1 MKLQLITLGCSK
13 NRVDSERLLRQFERA
28 GVVIVPEEEPLD
40 MARPDIVALN
50 TCGFIQSAKSESIE
64 AIFTVLEA
72 KKRGLVM
79 KVYVFGCLSQRYRKE
94 LPEEIEGVDGFFG
107 ANDAAAM
114 LAAAGI
120 EYDPSASLERHLT
133 TPDHYAFLKISE
145 GCDRSCSY
153 CAIPSIRGRHVSV
166 PMEDLV
172 AEARLL
178 ADKGVKELLV
188 IAQDTT
194 FYGLDLYRKR
204 MLGPLLQRLA
214 DIKGIEWIRIHYSY
228 PADFPEDVLE
238 IMAGCDKVCKYLDIP
253 LQHSSS
259 KVLSMMRRNIDG
271 DATRALVDKFRKAVP
286 GIVLRTTMIVG
297 HPGEGVREFRDLL
310 DFVREYRFERLGAFT
325 YSEEENTYGAL
336 NFKDSVSPRVKQERY
351 DTLMELQSGISLEY
365 NESRVGTVERVLVD
379 GFSDGMVHA
388 RSEKESVDVDGEI
401 LIPAVAVPA
410 AMRGQFRNVKI
421 TAADEYDL
429 TAQFI

>member
-13 NRVDSERLLRQFERA
+13 NRVDSEHLLRQFERA

-72 KKRGLVM
+72 KKRGLVK
-79 KVYVFGCLSQRYRKE
+79 KVFVFGCLSQRYRKE

-107 ANDAAAM
+107 ADDAEAM
-114 LAAAGI
+114 LKAAGFA
-120 EYDPSASLERHLT
+120 YDPSISLERHLT
-133 TPDHYAFLKISE
+133 TPSHYAFLKISE

-172 AEARLL
+172 AEAELL
-178 ADKGVKELLV
+178 AAKGVKELLV

-194 FYGLDLYRKR
+194 FYGLDIYRKR
-204 MLGPLLQRLA
+204 MLGKLLGRLA

-259 KVLSMMRRNIDG
+259 KVLAMMHRNIDG

-310 DFVREYRFERLGAFT
+310 DFVRQYRFERLGAFT
-325 YSEEENTYGAL
+325 YSEEENTFAAL
-336 NFKDSVSPRVKQERY
+336 NFKDSISQKVKDERY
-351 DTLMELQSGISLEY
+351 AALMELQSGISLEY

-379 GFSDGMVHA
+379 GWSDGMIHA

-410 AMRGQFRNVKI
+410 SLQGNFIKAKI

>member
-13 NRVDSERLLRQFERA
+13 NRVDSERLLRQFEQA
-28 GVVIVPEEEPLD
+28 GFVIVPEEEPLD

-50 TCGFIQSAKSESIE
+50 TCGFIQSAKTESIE

-72 KKRGLVM
+72 KKRGLVK
-79 KVYVFGCLSQRYRKE
+79 KVFVFGCLSQRYRKE

-107 ANDAAAM
+107 ADDGPAM
-114 LAAAGI
+114 LEAAGI
-120 EYDPSASLERHLT
+120 KYDPTISLQRHLT
-133 TPDHYAFLKISE
+133 TPSHYAFLKISE
-145 GCDRSCSY
+145 GCDRSCAY

-166 PMEDLV
+166 PMDDLV
-172 AEARLL
+172 AEAQML
-178 ADKGVKELLV
+178 ADKGVKELLL

-204 MLGPLLQRLA
+204 MLGTLLGRLA

-228 PADFPEDVLE
+228 PSDFPEDVLE
-238 IMAGCDKVCKYLDIP
+238 MMAGCDKVCKYLDIP

-259 KVLSMMRRNIDG
+259 KVLAMMHRGIDG

-336 NFKDSVSPRVKQERY
+336 NYKDSISKRVKQERY
-351 DTLMELQSGISLEY
+351 ETLMELQSGISLEY
-365 NESRVGTVERVLVD
+365 NESRVGNVERVLVD

-401 LIPAVAVPA
+401 LIPAAAIPA
-410 AMRGQFRNVKI
+410 SMQGNFMKVKI

>member
-13 NRVDSERLLRQFERA
+13 NRVDSERLLRQFEQA
-28 GVVIVPEEEPLD
+28 GFVIVPEEEPLD

-50 TCGFIQSAKSESIE
+50 TCGFIQSAKTESIE

-72 KKRGLVM
+72 KKRGLVK
-79 KVYVFGCLSQRYRKE
+79 KVFVFGCLSQRYRKE

-107 ANDAAAM
+107 ADDAAAM
-114 LAAAGI
+114 LSAAGI
-120 EYDPSASLERHLT
+120 AYDQSVSLERHLT
-133 TPDHYAFLKISE
+133 TPSHYAFLKISE
-145 GCDRSCSY
+145 GCDRSCAY

-166 PMEDLV
+166 PMDDLV
-172 AEARLL
+172 SEAQML
-178 ADKGVKELLV
+178 ADKGVKELLL

-194 FYGLDLYRKR
+194 FYGLDLYHKR
-204 MLGPLLQRLA
+204 MLGKLLERLA
-214 DIKGIEWIRIHYSY
+214 DIKGIEWLRIHYSY
-228 PADFPEDVLE
+228 PSDFPEDVLE

-259 KVLSMMRRNIDG
+259 KVLSMMRRGIDG
-271 DATRALVDKFRKAVP
+271 DTTRALVDKFRKAVP

-297 HPGEGVREFRDLL
+297 HPGEGAKEFRDLL

-336 NFKDSVSPRVKQERY
+336 NYKDSVSQRVKQERY

-379 GFSDGMVHA
+379 GFSDGTVHA

-401 LIPAVAVPA
+401 LIPAAAIPA
-410 AMRGQFRNVKI
+410 AMQGNFMIVKI

>member
-13 NRVDSERLLRQFERA
+13 NRVDSEHLLRQFERA
-28 GVVIVPEEEPLD
+28 GVVIVPEDEPLE

-72 KKRGLVM
+72 KRRGLVR
-79 KVYVFGCLSQRYRKE
+79 KVFVFGCLSQRYREE
-94 LPEEIEGVDGFFG
+94 LPAEIEGVDGFFG
-107 ANDAAAM
+107 ADDAAAM
-114 LAAAGI
+114 LSAAGFS
-120 EYDPSASLERHLT
+120 YDPSISLERHLT
-133 TPDHYAFLKISE
+133 TPSHYAFLKISE

-153 CAIPSIRGRHVSV
+153 CAIPSIRGKHVSV
-166 PMEDLV
+166 PMDDLV
-172 AEARLL
+172 AEAEML
-178 ADKGVKELLV
+178 AAKGVRELLV

-194 FYGLDLYRKR
+194 FYGLDIYRKR
-204 MLGPLLQRLA
+204 MLGKLLERLA

-228 PADFPEDVLE
+228 PSDFPDDVLE

-259 KVLSMMRRNIDG
+259 KVLSMMHRGIDG

-325 YSEEENTYGAL
+325 YSEEENTSAAL
-336 NFKDSVSPRVKQERY
+336 HYKDSVSRKVKEERY
-351 DTLMELQSGISLEY
+351 DALMELQSGISLAY
-365 NESRVGTVERVLVD
+365 NESRVGTVEKVLVD
-379 GFSDGMVHA
+379 GFSDGMIHA

-401 LIPAVAVPA
+401 LIPAVAMPVVLQ
-410 AMRGQFRNVKI
+410 GNFTNVRI
-421 TAADEYDL
+421 NAADEYDL

>member
-13 NRVDSERLLRQFERA
+13 NRVDSERLLRQFEQA
-28 GVVIVPEEEPLD
+28 GFVIVPEEEPLD

-50 TCGFIQSAKSESIE
+50 TCGFIQSAKTESIE

-72 KKRGLVM
+72 KKRGLVK
-79 KVYVFGCLSQRYRKE
+79 KVFVFGCLSQRYRKE

-107 ANDAAAM
+107 ADDAAAM
-114 LAAAGI
+114 LSAAGI
-120 EYDPSASLERHLT
+120 AYDPSVSLERHLT
-133 TPDHYAFLKISE
+133 TPSHYAFLKISE
-145 GCDRSCSY
+145 GCDRSCAY

-166 PMEDLV
+166 PMDDLV
-172 AEARLL
+172 SEAQML
-178 ADKGVKELLV
+178 ADKGVKELLL

-194 FYGLDLYRKR
+194 FYGLDLYHKR
-204 MLGPLLQRLA
+204 MLGKLLERLA
-214 DIKGIEWIRIHYSY
+214 DIKGIEWLRIHYSY
-228 PADFPEDVLE
+228 PSDFPEDVLE

-259 KVLSMMRRNIDG
+259 KVLSMMRRGIDG
-271 DATRALVDKFRKAVP
+271 DTTRALVDKFRKAVP

-297 HPGEGVREFRDLL
+297 HPGEGAKEFRDLL

-336 NFKDSVSPRVKQERY
+336 NYKDSVSQRVKQERY

-401 LIPAVAVPA
+401 LIPAAAIPA
-410 AMRGQFRNVKI
+410 AMQGNFMKVKI

>member
-13 NRVDSERLLRQFERA
+13 NRVDSERLLRQFEQA

-50 TCGFIQSAKSESIE
+50 TCGFIESAKTESIE

-72 KKRGLVM
+72 KKRGLVK
-79 KVYVFGCLSQRYRKE
+79 KVFVFGCLSQRYRKE

-107 ANDAAAM
+107 ADDAAAM
-114 LAAAGI
+114 LAAAGFI
-120 EYDPSASLERHLT
+120 YNPLIKLQRHLT
-133 TPDHYAFLKISE
+133 TPSHYAFLKISE

-166 PMEDLV
+166 PMEDLI
-172 AEARLL
+172 AEAEML

-214 DIKGIEWIRIHYSY
+214 DIKGIEWIRVHYSY

-259 KVLSMMRRNIDG
+259 KVLAMMRRGIDG

-310 DFVREYRFERLGAFT
+310 DFVREYRFERLGTFT

-336 NFKDSVSPRVKQERY
+336 HFKDSVSQKVKQERY
-351 DTLMELQSGISLEY
+351 DTLKELQSGISLEY
-365 NESRVGTVERVLVD
+365 NESRVGSVERVLVD
-379 GFSDGMVHA
+379 GFSDGAVHA

-401 LIPAVAVPA
+401 LIPATAVPA
-410 AMRGQFRNVKI
+410 AMQGNFMKVKI

>member
-13 NRVDSERLLRQFERA
+13 NRVDSEHLLRQFERA

-72 KKRGLVM
+72 KKRGLVK
-79 KVYVFGCLSQRYRKE
+79 KVFVFGCLSQRYRKE

-107 ANDAAAM
+107 ADDAEAM
-114 LAAAGI
+114 LRAAGFA
-120 EYDPSASLERHLT
+120 YDPSICLERHLT
-133 TPDHYAFLKISE
+133 TPSHYAFLKISE

-172 AEARLL
+172 AEAELL
-178 ADKGVKELLV
+178 AAKGVKELLV

-194 FYGLDLYRKR
+194 FYGLDIYHKR
-204 MLGPLLQRLA
+204 MLGKLLERLA

-259 KVLSMMRRNIDG
+259 KVLSMMHRNIDG

-297 HPGEGVREFRDLL
+297 HPGEGAREFRDLL

-325 YSEEENTYGAL
+325 YSEEENTFAAL
-336 NFKDSVSPRVKQERY
+336 NFKDSVSQRVKDERY
-351 DTLMELQSGISLEY
+351 AALMELQSGISLEY

-379 GFSDGMVHA
+379 GWSDGMIHA

-401 LIPAVAVPA
+401 LIPAVAVPTSLQGNFIKA
-410 AMRGQFRNVKI
+410 KI

>member
-1 MKLQLITLGCSK
+1 
-13 NRVDSERLLRQFERA
+13 
-28 GVVIVPEEEPLD
+28 

-50 TCGFIQSAKSESIE
+50 TCGFIESAKTESIE

-72 KKRGLVM
+72 KKRGLVK
-79 KVYVFGCLSQRYRKE
+79 KVFVFGCLSQRYRKE

-107 ANDAAAM
+107 ADDAAAM
-114 LAAAGI
+114 LAAAGFI
-120 EYDPSASLERHLT
+120 YNPLIKLQRHLT
-133 TPDHYAFLKISE
+133 TPSHYAFLKISE

-166 PMEDLV
+166 PMEDLI
-172 AEARLL
+172 AEAEML

-214 DIKGIEWIRIHYSY
+214 DIKGIEWIRVHYSY

-259 KVLSMMRRNIDG
+259 KVLAMMRRGIDG

-310 DFVREYRFERLGAFT
+310 DFVREYRFERLGTFT

-336 NFKDSVSPRVKQERY
+336 HFKDSVSQKVKQERY

-365 NESRVGTVERVLVD
+365 NESRVGSVERVLVD
-379 GFSDGMVHA
+379 GFSDGAVHA

-401 LIPAVAVPA
+401 LIPATAVPA
-410 AMRGQFRNVKI
+410 AMQGNFMKVKI

>member
-13 NRVDSERLLRQFERA
+13 NRVDSERLLRQFEQA
-28 GVVIVPEEEPLD
+28 GFVIVPEEEPLD

-50 TCGFIQSAKSESIE
+50 TCGFIQSAKTESIE

-72 KKRGLVM
+72 KKRGLVK
-79 KVYVFGCLSQRYRKE
+79 KVFVFGCLSQRYRKE

-107 ANDAAAM
+107 ADDAAAM
-114 LAAAGI
+114 LSAAGI
-120 EYDPSASLERHLT
+120 AYDPSVSLERHLT
-133 TPDHYAFLKISE
+133 TPSHYAFLKISE
-145 GCDRSCSY
+145 GCDRSCAY

-166 PMEDLV
+166 PMDALV
-172 AEARLL
+172 SEAQML
-178 ADKGVKELLV
+178 ADKGVKELLL

-194 FYGLDLYRKR
+194 FYGLDIYHKR
-204 MLGPLLQRLA
+204 MLGKLLERLA
-214 DIKGIEWIRIHYSY
+214 DIKGIEWLRIHYSY
-228 PADFPEDVLE
+228 PSDFPEDVLE

-259 KVLSMMRRNIDG
+259 KVLSMMRRGIDG
-271 DATRALVDKFRKAVP
+271 DTTRALVDKFRKAVP

-297 HPGEGVREFRDLL
+297 HPGEGAKEFRDLL

-336 NFKDSVSPRVKQERY
+336 NYKDSVSQRVKQERY

-379 GFSDGMVHA
+379 GFSDGTVHA

-401 LIPAVAVPA
+401 LIPAAAIPA
-410 AMRGQFRNVKI
+410 AMQGNFMKVKI

>member
-1 MKLQLITLGCSK
+1 M
-13 NRVDSERLLRQFERA
+13 DSEHLLRQFERA

-72 KKRGLVM
+72 KKRGLVK
-79 KVYVFGCLSQRYRKE
+79 KVFVFGCLSQRYRRE

-107 ANDAAAM
+107 ADDAAAM
-114 LAAAGI
+114 LQAAGFS
-120 EYDPSASLERHLT
+120 YDPSISLERHLT
-133 TPDHYAFLKISE
+133 TPNHYAFLKISE

-172 AEARLL
+172 AEAEML
-178 ADKGVKELLV
+178 AAKGVKELLV

-204 MLGPLLQRLA
+204 MLGKLLERLA

-259 KVLSMMRRNIDG
+259 KVLEMMHRNIDG
-271 DATRALVDKFRKAVP
+271 DATRALVDRFRKAVP

-325 YSEEENTYGAL
+325 YSEEENTFAAL
-336 NFKDSVSPRVKQERY
+336 NYKDSVSQKVKEERY
-351 DTLMELQSGISLEY
+351 DALMELQSGISLSY
-365 NESRVGTVERVLVD
+365 NESRVGIVERVLVD
-379 GFSDGMVHA
+379 GFSDGMIHA

-401 LIPAVAVPA
+401 LIPAAAIPA
-410 AMRGQFRNVKI
+410 ALQGNYIKARI

-429 TAQFI
+429 TAQFT

>member
-1 MKLQLITLGCSK
+1 M
-13 NRVDSERLLRQFERA
+13 DSERLLRQFERA

-72 KKRGLVM
+72 KKRGLVK

-153 CAIPSIRGRHVSV
+153 CAIPSIRGRYVSV

>member
-1 MKLQLITLGCSK
+1 M
-13 NRVDSERLLRQFERA
+13 DSEHLLRQFERA

-72 KKRGLVM
+72 KKRGLVK
-79 KVYVFGCLSQRYRKE
+79 KVFVFGCLSQRYRKE

-107 ANDAAAM
+107 ADDAAAM
-114 LAAAGI
+114 LQAAGFS
-120 EYDPSASLERHLT
+120 YDPSISLERHLT
-133 TPDHYAFLKISE
+133 TPNHYAFLKISE

-172 AEARLL
+172 AEAEML
-178 ADKGVKELLV
+178 AAKGVKELLV

-204 MLGPLLQRLA
+204 MLGKLLERLA

-259 KVLSMMRRNIDG
+259 KVLEMMHRNIDG
-271 DATRALVDKFRKAVP
+271 DATRALVDRFRKAVP

-325 YSEEENTYGAL
+325 YSEEENTFAAL
-336 NFKDSVSPRVKQERY
+336 HYKDSVSQKVKEERY
-351 DTLMELQSGISLEY
+351 DALMELQSGISLSY

-379 GFSDGMVHA
+379 GFSDGMIHA

-401 LIPAVAVPA
+401 LIPAVAIPA
-410 AMRGQFRNVKI
+410 ALQGNFIKARI

-429 TAQFI
+429 TAQFT

>member
-1 MKLQLITLGCSK
+1 M
-13 NRVDSERLLRQFERA
+13 DSEHLLRQFERA

-72 KKRGLVM
+72 KKRGLVK
-79 KVYVFGCLSQRYRKE
+79 KVFVFGCLSQRYRRE

-107 ANDAAAM
+107 ADDAAAM
-114 LAAAGI
+114 LEAVGLQ
-120 EYDPSASLERHLT
+120 YDPSISLERHLT
-133 TPDHYAFLKISE
+133 TPSHYAFLKISE

-166 PMEDLV
+166 PMEQLV
-172 AEARLL
+172 EEAQML
-178 ADKGVKELLV
+178 AAKGVKELLV

-204 MLGPLLQRLA
+204 MLGKLLERLA
-214 DIKGIEWIRIHYSY
+214 DIRGIEWIRIHYSY

-253 LQHSSS
+253 LQHSST
-259 KVLSMMRRNIDG
+259 KVLSMMHRNIDG

-310 DFVREYRFERLGAFT
+310 DFVRQYRFERLGAFT
-325 YSEEENTYGAL
+325 YSEEENTYAAM
-336 NFKDSVSPRVKQERY
+336 NYRDSVSQRVKEERY
-351 DTLMELQSGISLEY
+351 DALMELQSGISLEY

-379 GFSDGMVHA
+379 SFSDGMVHA

-401 LIPAVAVPA
+401 LIPAAAVPA
-410 AMRGQFRNVKI
+410 ALQGNFINVRI

-429 TAQFI
+429 TAQFK

>member
-72 KKRGLVM
+72 KKRGLVK

-401 LIPAVAVPA
+401 LIPAVAEPA

>member
-13 NRVDSERLLRQFERA
+13 NRVDSEHLLRQFERA

-72 KKRGLVM
+72 KKRGLVK
-79 KVYVFGCLSQRYRKE
+79 KVFVFGCLSQRYRKE

-107 ANDAAAM
+107 ADDAEAM
-114 LAAAGI
+114 LKAAGFA
-120 EYDPSASLERHLT
+120 YDPSISLERHLT
-133 TPDHYAFLKISE
+133 TPSHYAFLKISE

-172 AEARLL
+172 AEAELL
-178 ADKGVKELLV
+178 AAKGVKELLV

-194 FYGLDLYRKR
+194 FYGLDIYRKR
-204 MLGPLLQRLA
+204 MLGKLLGRLA

-259 KVLSMMRRNIDG
+259 KVLAMMHRNIDG

-310 DFVREYRFERLGAFT
+310 DFVRQYRFERLGAFT
-325 YSEEENTYGAL
+325 YSEEENTFAAL
-336 NFKDSVSPRVKQERY
+336 NYKDSISQKVKDERY
-351 DTLMELQSGISLEY
+351 AALMELQSGISLEY

-379 GFSDGMVHA
+379 GWSDGMIHA

-410 AMRGQFRNVKI
+410 SLQGNFIKAKI

>member
-1 MKLQLITLGCSK
+1 
-13 NRVDSERLLRQFERA
+13 VDSEHLLRQFERA

-72 KKRGLVM
+72 KKRGLVK
-79 KVYVFGCLSQRYRKE
+79 KVFVFGCLSQRYRKE

-107 ANDAAAM
+107 AADAAAM
-114 LAAAGI
+114 LQAAGFS
-120 EYDPSASLERHLT
+120 YDPSISLERHLT
-133 TPDHYAFLKISE
+133 TPNHYAFLKISE

-172 AEARLL
+172 AEAEML
-178 ADKGVKELLV
+178 AAKGVKELLV

-194 FYGLDLYRKR
+194 FYGLDLYHKR
-204 MLGPLLQRLA
+204 MLGKLLERLA

-259 KVLSMMRRNIDG
+259 KVLEMMHRNIDG
-271 DATRALVDKFRKAVP
+271 DATRALVDRFRKAVP

-325 YSEEENTYGAL
+325 YSEEENTFAAL
-336 NFKDSVSPRVKQERY
+336 NYKDSVSQKVKEERY
-351 DTLMELQSGISLEY
+351 DALMELQSGISLSY
-365 NESRVGTVERVLVD
+365 NESRVGIVERVLVD
-379 GFSDGMVHA
+379 GFSDGMIHA

-401 LIPAVAVPA
+401 LIPAVVIPA
-410 AMRGQFRNVKI
+410 ALQGNFIKARI

-429 TAQFI
+429 TAQFA

>member
-1 MKLQLITLGCSK
+1 M
-13 NRVDSERLLRQFERA
+13 DSERLLRQFERA

-72 KKRGLVM
+72 KKRGLVK

-107 ANDAAAM
+107 ANDTAAM

-214 DIKGIEWIRIHYSY
+214 DIKGIEWRRIHYSY

-259 KVLSMMRRNIDG
+259 KVLSMMRRNNDG

>member
-13 NRVDSERLLRQFERA
+13 NRVDSERLLRQFEQA
-28 GVVIVPEEEPLD
+28 GFVIVPEEEPLD

-50 TCGFIQSAKSESIE
+50 TCGFIQSAKTESIE

-72 KKRGLVM
+72 KKRGLVK
-79 KVYVFGCLSQRYRKE
+79 KVFVFGCLSQRYRKE

-107 ANDAAAM
+107 ADDAAAM
-114 LAAAGI
+114 LSAAGI
-120 EYDPSASLERHLT
+120 AYDPSVSLERHLT
-133 TPDHYAFLKISE
+133 TPSHYAFLKISE
-145 GCDRSCSY
+145 GCDRSCAY

-166 PMEDLV
+166 PMDDLV
-172 AEARLL
+172 SEAQML
-178 ADKGVKELLV
+178 ADKGVKELLL

-194 FYGLDLYRKR
+194 FYGLDIYHKR
-204 MLGPLLQRLA
+204 MLGKLLERLA
-214 DIKGIEWIRIHYSY
+214 DIKGIEWLRIHYSY
-228 PADFPEDVLE
+228 PSDFPEDVLE

-259 KVLSMMRRNIDG
+259 KVLSMMRRGIDG
-271 DATRALVDKFRKAVP
+271 DTTRALVDKFRKAVP

-297 HPGEGVREFRDLL
+297 HPGEGAKEFRDLL

-336 NFKDSVSPRVKQERY
+336 NYKDSVSQRVKQERY

-379 GFSDGMVHA
+379 GFSDGTVHA

-401 LIPAVAVPA
+401 LIPAAAIPA
-410 AMRGQFRNVKI
+410 AMQGNFMKVKI

>member
-13 NRVDSERLLRQFERA
+13 NRVDSEHLLRQFERA
-28 GVVIVPEEEPLD
+28 GVVIVPEDEPLE

-72 KKRGLVM
+72 KRRGLVR
-79 KVYVFGCLSQRYRKE
+79 KVFVFGCLSQRYREE
-94 LPEEIEGVDGFFG
+94 LPAEIEGVDGFFG
-107 ANDAAAM
+107 ADDAASM
-114 LAAAGI
+114 LSAAGFS
-120 EYDPSASLERHLT
+120 YDPSISLERHLT
-133 TPDHYAFLKISE
+133 TPSHYAFLKISE

-166 PMEDLV
+166 PMDDLV
-172 AEARLL
+172 AEAEML
-178 ADKGVKELLV
+178 AAKGVKELLV

-204 MLGPLLQRLA
+204 MLGRLLERLA
-214 DIKGIEWIRIHYSY
+214 EIKGIEWIRIHYSY
-228 PADFPEDVLE
+228 PSDFPDDVLE

-253 LQHSSS
+253 LQHSSD
-259 KVLSMMRRNIDG
+259 KVLSMMHRGIDG
-271 DATRALVDKFRKAVP
+271 NATRALVDRFRKAVP

-325 YSEEENTYGAL
+325 YSEEENTYAAL
-336 NFKDSVSPRVKQERY
+336 HYKDSVSRKVKEERY
-351 DTLMELQSGISLEY
+351 DALMELQSGISLAY

-379 GFSDGMVHA
+379 GFSDGMIHA

-401 LIPAVAVPA
+401 LIPSVMMPVALQ
-410 AMRGQFRNVKI
+410 GNFTNVRI
-421 TAADEYDL
+421 NAADEYDL

>member
-13 NRVDSERLLRQFERA
+13 NRVDSERLLRQFEQA

-40 MARPDIVALN
+40 MSRPDIVALN

-72 KKRGLVM
+72 KKRGVVG
-79 KVYVFGCLSQRYRKE
+79 KVFVFGCLSQRYRKE
-94 LPEEIEGVDGFFG
+94 LPEEIDGVDGFFG
-107 ANDAAAM
+107 ANDAEAM
-114 LAAAGI
+114 LNAAGLA
-120 EYDPSASLERHLT
+120 YNPSISLERHLT
-133 TPDHYAFLKISE
+133 TPSHYAFLKISE
-145 GCDRSCSY
+145 GCDRSCAY
-153 CAIPSIRGRHVSV
+153 CAIPMIRGRHISV
-166 PMEDLV
+166 PMEDVLSE
-172 AEARLL
+172 AEML
-178 ADKGVKELLV
+178 AAKGVKELLL

-194 FYGLDLYRKR
+194 FYGIDLYRKR
-204 MLGPLLQRLA
+204 MLGKLLERLA
-214 DIKGIEWIRIHYSY
+214 DIRGIEWIRIHYSY

-238 IMAGCDKVCKYLDIP
+238 IMAGCDKICKYLDIP

-259 KVLSMMRRNIDG
+259 KVLAMMHRSIDG

-286 GIVLRTTMIVG
+286 GIALRTTMIVG

-310 DFVREYRFERLGAFT
+310 DFVRQYRFERLGAFT

-336 NFKDSVSPRVKQERY
+336 HYKDTVPQKVKQERY
-351 DTLMELQSGISLEY
+351 DALMELQSEISLDY
-365 NESRVGTVERVLVD
+365 NCSRVGTVERVLID
-379 GFSDGMVHA
+379 SFGDSAIHA
-388 RSEKESVDVDGEI
+388 RSQKESVDVDGEI
-401 LIPAVAVPA
+401 LIPAG
-410 AMRGQFRNVKI
+410 AMPRGMQGGFADVKI

>member
-13 NRVDSERLLRQFERA
+13 NRVDSERLLRQFEQA
-28 GVVIVPEEEPLD
+28 GFVIVPEEEPLD

-50 TCGFIQSAKSESIE
+50 TCGFIQSAKTESIE

-72 KKRGLVM
+72 KKRGLVK
-79 KVYVFGCLSQRYRKE
+79 KVFVFGCLSQRYRKE
-94 LPEEIEGVDGFFG
+94 LPQEIEGVDGFFG
-107 ANDAAAM
+107 ADDTEAI
-114 LAAAGI
+114 LKAAGI
-120 EYDPSASLERHLT
+120 PYDPSLSLQRHLT
-133 TPDHYAFLKISE
+133 TPQHYAFLKISE

-166 PMEDLV
+166 PMENLV
-172 AEARLL
+172 AEAEML
-178 ADKGVKELLV
+178 AEKGVKELLL

-194 FYGLDLYRKR
+194 FYGLDLYRRR
-204 MLGPLLQRLA
+204 MLGPLIERLA

-228 PADFPEDVLE
+228 PSDFPEDVLE

-259 KVLSMMRRNIDG
+259 KVLAMMRRGIDG
-271 DATRALVDKFRKAVP
+271 EATRALVDKFRKAVP

-297 HPGEGVREFRDLL
+297 HPGEGAREFRDLL

-336 NFKDSVSPRVKQERY
+336 NFKDSISQRVKQERY

-365 NESRVGTVERVLVD
+365 NESRVGSVERAIVD

-401 LIPAVAVPA
+401 LIPAAAIPA
-410 AMRGQFRNVKI
+410 AMQGNFMKVKI

>member
-72 KKRGLVM
+72 KKRGLVK

-107 ANDAAAM
+107 ANDTAAM

-271 DATRALVDKFRKAVP
+271 YATRALVDKFRKAVP

>member
-1 MKLQLITLGCSK
+1 M
-13 NRVDSERLLRQFERA
+13 DSERLLRQFEQA

-72 KKRGLVM
+72 KKRGLVK

-107 ANDAAAM
+107 ANDTAAM

>member
-1 MKLQLITLGCSK
+1 M
-13 NRVDSERLLRQFERA
+13 DSERLLRQFERA

-72 KKRGLVM
+72 KKRGLVK

-153 CAIPSIRGRHVSV
+153 CAIPSIRGRHISV

-271 DATRALVDKFRKAVP
+271 NATRALVDKFRKAVP

>member
-13 NRVDSERLLRQFERA
+13 NRVDSERLLRQFEQA

-50 TCGFIQSAKSESIE
+50 TCGFIESAKTESIE

-72 KKRGLVM
+72 KKRGLVK
-79 KVYVFGCLSQRYRKE
+79 KVFVFGCLSQRYRKE

-107 ANDAAAM
+107 ADDAAAM
-114 LAAAGI
+114 LAAAGFI
-120 EYDPSASLERHLT
+120 YNPLIKLQRHLT
-133 TPDHYAFLKISE
+133 TPSHYAFLKISE

-166 PMEDLV
+166 PMEDLI
-172 AEARLL
+172 AEAEML

-214 DIKGIEWIRIHYSY
+214 DIKGIEWIRVHYSY

-259 KVLSMMRRNIDG
+259 KVLAMMRRGIDG

-336 NFKDSVSPRVKQERY
+336 HFKDSVSQKVKQERY

-365 NESRVGTVERVLVD
+365 NESRVGSVERVLVD
-379 GFSDGMVHA
+379 GFSDGAVHA

-401 LIPAVAVPA
+401 LIPATAVPA
-410 AMRGQFRNVKI
+410 AMQGNFMKVKI

>member
-13 NRVDSERLLRQFERA
+13 NRVDSERLLRQFEQA
-28 GVVIVPEEEPLD
+28 GFSIIPEEEPLD

-72 KKRGLVM
+72 KKRGVVK

-107 ANDAAAM
+107 ADDAVAM
-114 LAAAGI
+114 LAAEGI
-120 EYDPSASLERHLT
+120 QYEPALALQRHLT
-133 TPDHYAFLKISE
+133 TPPHYAFLKISE

-166 PMEDLV
+166 PVEDLV
-172 AEARLL
+172 AEAEML

-204 MLGPLLQRLA
+204 MLGKLLERLA

-228 PADFPEDVLE
+228 PADFPDDVLE
-238 IMAGCDKVCKYLDIP
+238 IMAGSDKVCKYIDIP
-253 LQHSSS
+253 LQHSST
-259 KVLSMMRRNIDG
+259 KVLDMMHRNIDG
-271 DATRALVDKFRKAVP
+271 AGTRALVEKFRRAVP

-297 HPGEGVREFRDLL
+297 HPGEGKREFQDLL
-310 DFVREYRFERLGAFT
+310 DFVRDYRFERLGAFT
-325 YSEEENTYGAL
+325 YSEEENTYSAL
-336 NFKDSVSPRVKQERY
+336 NYKDSVSQRVKQERY
-351 DTLMELQSGISLEY
+351 NALMELQSGISLDF
-365 NESRVGTVERVLVD
+365 NNSRVGSVERVLVD
-379 GFSDGMVHA
+379 SFSDGVVHA
-388 RSEKESVDVDGEI
+388 RSSKESVDVDGEI
-401 LIPAVAVPA
+401 LIPAKSVPVS
-410 AMRGQFRNVKI
+410 MQGNFVNVKI

>member
-72 KKRGLVM
+72 KKRGLVK

-153 CAIPSIRGRHVSV
+153 CAIPSIRGRHISV

>member
-1 MKLQLITLGCSK
+1 
-13 NRVDSERLLRQFERA
+13 VDSERLLRQFEQA

-50 TCGFIQSAKSESIE
+50 TCGFIESAKTESIE

-72 KKRGLVM
+72 KKRGLVK
-79 KVYVFGCLSQRYRKE
+79 KVFVFGCLSQRYRKE

-107 ANDAAAM
+107 ADDAAAM
-114 LAAAGI
+114 LAAAGFI
-120 EYDPSASLERHLT
+120 YNPLIKLQRHLT
-133 TPDHYAFLKISE
+133 TPSHYAFLKISE

-166 PMEDLV
+166 PMEDLI
-172 AEARLL
+172 AEAEML

-214 DIKGIEWIRIHYSY
+214 DIKGIEWIRVHYSY

-259 KVLSMMRRNIDG
+259 KVLAMMRRGIDG

-336 NFKDSVSPRVKQERY
+336 HFKDSVSQKVKQERY

-365 NESRVGTVERVLVD
+365 NESRVGSVERVLVD
-379 GFSDGMVHA
+379 GFSDGAVHA

-401 LIPAVAVPA
+401 LIPATAVPA
-410 AMRGQFRNVKI
+410 AMQGNFMKVKI

>member
-1 MKLQLITLGCSK
+1 MKLQLITLGRSK
-13 NRVDSERLLRQFERA
+13 NRVDSERLLRQFEQA
-28 GVVIVPEEEPLD
+28 GFVIVPEEEPLD
-40 MARPDIVALN
+40 MAAPDIVALN
-50 TCGFIQSAKSESIE
+50 TCGFIQSAKTESIE

-72 KKRGLVM
+72 KKRGLVK
-79 KVYVFGCLSQRYRKE
+79 KVFVFGCLSQRYRKE

-107 ANDAAAM
+107 ADDAEAM
-114 LAAAGI
+114 LAAAGVK
-120 EYDPSASLERHLT
+120 YDSSISLQRHLT
-133 TPDHYAFLKISE
+133 TPPHYAFLKISE
-145 GCDRSCSY
+145 GCDRSCAY

-166 PMEDLV
+166 PMEKLV
-172 AEARLL
+172 DEAQLL
-178 ADKGVKELLV
+178 ADKGVKELLL

-204 MLGPLLQRLA
+204 MLGPLLKRLA
-214 DIKGIEWIRIHYSY
+214 DIKGIEWLRIHYSY
-228 PADFPEDVLE
+228 PSDFPQDVLE

-259 KVLSMMRRNIDG
+259 KVLAMMHRNIDG

-325 YSEEENTYGAL
+325 YSEEENTFAAL
-336 NFKDSVSPRVKQERY
+336 NYKDSVSRRVKEERY
-351 DTLMELQSGISLEY
+351 DALMELQSGISLEY
-365 NESRVGTVERVLVD
+365 NESRVGSVERVLVD
-379 GFSDGMVHA
+379 SYSDGMIHA

-410 AMRGQFRNVKI
+410 ALQGNFIKARI

>member
-13 NRVDSERLLRQFERA
+13 NRVDSERLLRQFEQA

-50 TCGFIQSAKSESIE
+50 TCGFIESAKTESIE

-72 KKRGLVM
+72 KKRGLVK
-79 KVYVFGCLSQRYRKE
+79 KVFVFGCLSQRYRKE

-107 ANDAAAM
+107 ADDAAAM
-114 LAAAGI
+114 LAAAGFI
-120 EYDPSASLERHLT
+120 YNPLIKLQRHLT
-133 TPDHYAFLKISE
+133 TPSHYAFLKISE

-166 PMEDLV
+166 PMEDLI
-172 AEARLL
+172 AEAEML

-214 DIKGIEWIRIHYSY
+214 DIKGIEWIRVHYSY

-259 KVLSMMRRNIDG
+259 KVLAMMRRGIDG

-336 NFKDSVSPRVKQERY
+336 NFKDSVSQRVKQERY

-365 NESRVGTVERVLVD
+365 NESRVGSVERVLVD
-379 GFSDGMVHA
+379 GFSDGAVHA

-401 LIPAVAVPA
+401 LIPATAVPA
-410 AMRGQFRNVKI
+410 AMQGNFMKVKI

>member
-28 GVVIVPEEEPLD
+28 GVAIVPEEEPLD

-72 KKRGLVM
+72 KKRGLVG
-79 KVYVFGCLSQRYRKE
+79 KVFVFGCLSQRYRKE
-94 LPEEIEGVDGFFG
+94 LPKEIEGVDGFFG
-107 ANDAAAM
+107 ADDAAGM

-120 EYDPSASLERHLT
+120 PYDPSVRLERYLT
-133 TPDHYAFLKISE
+133 TPRHYAFLKISE
-145 GCDRSCSY
+145 GCDRSCAY
-153 CAIPSIRGRHVSV
+153 CAIPSIRGRHVST

-172 AEARLL
+172 AEAEML
-178 ADKGVKELLV
+178 AAKGVKELLV

-204 MLGPLLQRLA
+204 MLGKLLEKLA

-228 PADFPEDVLE
+228 PSDFPDDVLE
-238 IMAGCDKVCKYLDIP
+238 IMAGCDKICKYLDIP

-259 KVLSMMRRNIDG
+259 KVLAMMRRGIDG

-325 YSEEENTYGAL
+325 YSEEENTYGAI
-336 NFKDSVSPRVKQERY
+336 NYRDSVSARVKQERF
-351 DTLMELQSGISLEY
+351 DTLMELQSGISLEF

-379 GFSDGMVHA
+379 SFSDGMVHA
-388 RSEKESVDVDGEI
+388 RSGKESVDVDGEI
-401 LIPAVAVPA
+401 LIPAAAIPA
-410 AMRGQFRNVKI
+410 AMQGNFMNVKI

>member
-72 KKRGLVM
+72 KKRGLVK

>member
-1 MKLQLITLGCSK
+1 
-13 NRVDSERLLRQFERA
+13 
-28 GVVIVPEEEPLD
+28 

-72 KKRGLVM
+72 KKRGLVK
-79 KVYVFGCLSQRYRKE
+79 KVFVFGCLSQRYRKE

-107 ANDAAAM
+107 ADDAEAM
-114 LAAAGI
+114 LMAAGFA
-120 EYDPSASLERHLT
+120 YDPSICLERHLT
-133 TPDHYAFLKISE
+133 TPSHYAFLKISE

-172 AEARLL
+172 AEAELL
-178 ADKGVKELLV
+178 AAKGVKELLV

-194 FYGLDLYRKR
+194 FYGLDIYHKR
-204 MLGPLLQRLA
+204 MLGKLLERLA

-259 KVLSMMRRNIDG
+259 KVLSMMHRNIDG

-297 HPGEGVREFRDLL
+297 HPGEGAREFRDLL

-325 YSEEENTYGAL
+325 YSEEENTFAAL
-336 NFKDSVSPRVKQERY
+336 NFKDSVSQRVKDERY
-351 DTLMELQSGISLEY
+351 AALMELQSGISLEY

-379 GFSDGMVHA
+379 GWSDGMIHA

-401 LIPAVAVPA
+401 LIPAVAVPTSLQGNFIKA
-410 AMRGQFRNVKI
+410 KI

>member
-50 TCGFIQSAKSESIE
+50 TCGFIQSAKTESIE

-72 KKRGLVM
+72 KRRGLVK

-107 ANDAAAM
+107 ANDAAEM

-120 EYDPSASLERHLT
+120 AYDPSASLERHLT

-166 PMEDLV
+166 PMEELV
-172 AEARLL
+172 AEAQML

-194 FYGLDLYRKR
+194 FYGLDLYHKR

-259 KVLSMMRRNIDG
+259 KVLAMMRRNIDG

-336 NFKDSVSPRVKQERY
+336 NFKDSVSKRVKQERY

-379 GFSDGMVHA
+379 GYSDGMVHA

-401 LIPAVAVPA
+401 LIPAAAVPA
-410 AMRGQFRNVKI
+410 SMRGRFMKVKI

>member
-13 NRVDSERLLRQFERA
+13 NRVDSEHLLRQFERA

-72 KKRGLVM
+72 KKRGLVK
-79 KVYVFGCLSQRYRKE
+79 KVFVFGCLSQRYRKE
-94 LPEEIEGVDGFFG
+94 LPEEIDGVDGFFG
-107 ANDAAAM
+107 ADDAEAM
-114 LAAAGI
+114 LRAAGFS
-120 EYDPSASLERHLT
+120 YDPSICLERHLT
-133 TPDHYAFLKISE
+133 TPSHYAFLKISE

-172 AEARLL
+172 AEAELL
-178 ADKGVKELLV
+178 AAKGVKELLV

-194 FYGLDLYRKR
+194 FYGLDIYHKR
-204 MLGPLLQRLA
+204 MLGKLLERLA

-259 KVLSMMRRNIDG
+259 KVLSMMHRNIDG

-297 HPGEGVREFRDLL
+297 HPGEGAREFRDLL

-325 YSEEENTYGAL
+325 YSEEENTFAAL
-336 NFKDSVSPRVKQERY
+336 NFKDSVSQRVKDERY
-351 DTLMELQSGISLEY
+351 AALMELQSGISLEY

-379 GFSDGMVHA
+379 GWSDGMIHA

-401 LIPAVAVPA
+401 LIPAVAVPTSLQGNFIKA
-410 AMRGQFRNVKI
+410 KI

>member
-13 NRVDSERLLRQFERA
+13 NRVDSERLLRQFEQA
-28 GVVIVPEEEPLD
+28 GFVIVPEEEPLD

-50 TCGFIQSAKSESIE
+50 TCGFIQSAKTESIE

-72 KKRGLVM
+72 KKRGLVK
-79 KVYVFGCLSQRYRKE
+79 KVFVFGCLSQRYRKE

-107 ANDAAAM
+107 ADDAAAM
-114 LAAAGI
+114 LSAAGI
-120 EYDPSASLERHLT
+120 AYDPSVSLERHLT
-133 TPDHYAFLKISE
+133 TPSHYAFLKISE
-145 GCDRSCSY
+145 GCDRSCAY

-166 PMEDLV
+166 PMDDLV
-172 AEARLL
+172 SEAQML
-178 ADKGVKELLV
+178 ADKGVKELLL

-194 FYGLDLYRKR
+194 FYGLDLYHKR
-204 MLGPLLQRLA
+204 MLGKLLERLA
-214 DIKGIEWIRIHYSY
+214 DIKGIEWLRIHYSY
-228 PADFPEDVLE
+228 PSDFPEDVLE

-259 KVLSMMRRNIDG
+259 KVLSMMRRGIDG
-271 DATRALVDKFRKAVP
+271 DTTRALVDKFRKAVP

-297 HPGEGVREFRDLL
+297 HPGEGAKEFRDLL

-336 NFKDSVSPRVKQERY
+336 NYKDSVSQRVKQERY

-401 LIPAVAVPA
+401 LIPAAAIPA
-410 AMRGQFRNVKI
+410 AMQGNFMKVKI

-429 TAQFI
+429 SAQFI

>member
-13 NRVDSERLLRQFERA
+13 NRVDSEHLLRQFERA
-28 GVVIVPEEEPLD
+28 GVVIVPEDEPLD

-72 KKRGLVM
+72 KKRGLVK
-79 KVYVFGCLSQRYRKE
+79 KVFVFGCLSQRYRKE

-107 ANDAAAM
+107 ADDAEAM
-114 LAAAGI
+114 LRAAGFA
-120 EYDPSASLERHLT
+120 YDPSICLERHLT
-133 TPDHYAFLKISE
+133 TPSHYAFLKISE

-172 AEARLL
+172 AEAELL
-178 ADKGVKELLV
+178 AAKGVKELLV

-194 FYGLDLYRKR
+194 FYGLDIYHKR
-204 MLGPLLQRLA
+204 MLGKLLERLA
-214 DIKGIEWIRIHYSY
+214 EIKGIEWIRIHYSY

-259 KVLSMMRRNIDG
+259 KVLSMMHRNIDG

-325 YSEEENTYGAL
+325 YSEEENTFAAL
-336 NFKDSVSPRVKQERY
+336 NFKDSVSQRVKDERY
-351 DTLMELQSGISLEY
+351 AALMELQSGISLEY

-379 GFSDGMVHA
+379 GWSDGVIHA

-401 LIPAVAVPA
+401 LIPAVAVPTSLQGNFIKA
-410 AMRGQFRNVKI
+410 KI

>member
-13 NRVDSERLLRQFERA
+13 NRVDSEHLLRQFERA
-28 GVVIVPEEEPLD
+28 GVVIVPEDEPLE

-72 KKRGLVM
+72 KRRGLVR
-79 KVYVFGCLSQRYRKE
+79 KVFVFGCLSQRYREE
-94 LPEEIEGVDGFFG
+94 LPAEIEGVDGFFG
-107 ANDAAAM
+107 ADDAAAM
-114 LAAAGI
+114 LSAAGFS
-120 EYDPSASLERHLT
+120 YDPSISLERHLT
-133 TPDHYAFLKISE
+133 TPSHYAFLKISE

-166 PMEDLV
+166 PMDDLV
-172 AEARLL
+172 AEAEML
-178 ADKGVKELLV
+178 AAKGVRELLV

-194 FYGLDLYRKR
+194 FYGLDIYRKR
-204 MLGPLLQRLA
+204 MLGKLLERLA

-228 PADFPEDVLE
+228 PSDFPDDVLE

-259 KVLSMMRRNIDG
+259 KVLSMMHRGIDG

-325 YSEEENTYGAL
+325 YSEEENTYAAL
-336 NFKDSVSPRVKQERY
+336 HYKDSVSRKVKEERY
-351 DTLMELQSGISLEY
+351 DALMELQSGISLAY
-365 NESRVGTVERVLVD
+365 NESRVGTVEKVLVD
-379 GFSDGMVHA
+379 GFSDGMIHA

-401 LIPAVAVPA
+401 LIPAVAMPVA
-410 AMRGQFRNVKI
+410 LQGNFTNVRI
-421 TAADEYDL
+421 NAADEYDL